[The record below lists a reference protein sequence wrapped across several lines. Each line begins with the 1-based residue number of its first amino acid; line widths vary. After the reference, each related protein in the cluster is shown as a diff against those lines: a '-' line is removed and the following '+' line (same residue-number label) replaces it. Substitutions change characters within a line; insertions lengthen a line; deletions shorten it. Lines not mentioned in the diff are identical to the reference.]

1 MNNRDIYKDE
11 FGQYHEVEEESED
24 SIDGL
29 EDDDLEGFDDESDL
43 FDSSEGD
50 DDNDEDEDYANETH
64 NEFDIDED

>member
-43 FDSSEGD
+43 FDSAEGD